1 MEIAFLKSY
10 NAVKKLSIMGFE
22 LTPQVKRYTHLN
34 NCVMKSSLVMSN
46 NLNIAKCGQ
55 LLIEMST
62 PLTNEGF
69 VPKWL
74 MSLLFLPSV

>member
-1 MEIAFLKSY
+1 MQS
-10 NAVKKLSIMGFE
+10 KKLSIRGFE

-34 NCVMKSSLVMSN
+34 SCVMRCSLVMSN
-46 NLNIAKCGQ
+46 NLNIAKCSQ

-69 VPKWL
+69 LPKWL